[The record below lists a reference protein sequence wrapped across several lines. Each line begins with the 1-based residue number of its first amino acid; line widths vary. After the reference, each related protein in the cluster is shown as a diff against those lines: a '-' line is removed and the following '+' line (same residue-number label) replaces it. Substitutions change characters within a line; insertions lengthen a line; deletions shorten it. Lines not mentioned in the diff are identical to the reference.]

1 MQIPLALVGRK
12 DVIYSAVGADRALFM
27 QSTIAEEQ
35 CGRAVGCCSRG
46 MRSVTQSTTRIRPSR
61 RRRPPSPSRRMTA
74 AALSCRRKFLRFFPQ
89 GFRDETYNDWERNY
103 KAEAHNR
110 WTELL
115 CPAVYTVL
123 LKDGEYQEVARRAV
137 SIESRT
143 NLLFSFEK
151 MALRDAVRSSA
162 GARAFAE
169 GLYAF
174 LHGGG
179 DNRRAFEA
187 WCDVLAQLPRRQ
199 TRVLTWPLATVFGF
213 LAQPRHHIFLKPKV
227 TRLAAR
233 KYEYDLSYVSRPE
246 WNTYASV
253 LRFAA
258 RIRRDQRALGPRDM
272 IDLQSFIWV
281 QGSDE
286 YDE

>member
-1 MQIPLALVGRK
+1 MIGSAQGTSRLGR
-12 DVIYSAVGADRALFM
+12 SHA
-27 QSTIAEEQ
+27 
-35 CGRAVGCCSRG
+35 
-46 MRSVTQSTTRIRPSR
+46 R
-61 RRRPPSPSRRMTA
+61 RRTAASRQMRA
-74 AALSCRRKFLRFFPQ
+74 AALRCRRKFLRFFPK
-89 GFRDETYNDWERNY
+89 GFRDDTYMDWERDY
-103 KAEAHNR
+103 KVQAHER

-115 CPAVYTVL
+115 SPAVYRGL
-123 LKDGEYQEVARRAV
+123 LKNGEYREAARRAV
-137 SIESRT
+137 SVESRT

-151 MALRDAVRSSA
+151 MALRDAVRPPA

-179 DNRRAFEA
+179 EDRHAFEA
-187 WCDVLAQLPRRQ
+187 WCSVLAELPRRQ

-213 LAQPRHHIFLKPKV
+213 LAQPERHIFLKPNV
-227 TRLAAR
+227 TRIAAR
-233 KYEYDLSYVSRPE
+233 EYEYDFTYVSKPG
-246 WNTYASV
+246 WDTYAC
-253 LRFAA
+253 LREFAD
-258 RIRRDQRALGPRDM
+258 RIRRDQRDLQPRDM